1 MGTRSAIGIKHG
13 DVVKAVY
20 CHWDGY
26 LEHNGLILAKY
37 YTDSIKVNKLI
48 SMGDLSSLGAS
59 IGEEQEF
66 NNYRE
71 VDTLDETWCKFY
83 KRDRGEENVDYRTFA
98 NEQDYLDNFN
108 AGVEFHYLFDNG
120 KWYYSDYGNEFTE
133 LEVDVIVSLLKKDE
147 A

>member
-26 LEHNGLILAKY
+26 LEHNGLLLARFY
-37 YTDSIKVNKLI
+37 DNSVKVNKLI

-59 IGEEQEF
+59 IGEQQNF
-66 NNYRE
+66 NDYRE
-71 VDTLDETWCKFY
+71 VDTLEETWCKFY
-83 KRDRGEENVDYRTFA
+83 KRDRGEENVDYKTFA
-98 NEQDYLDNFN
+98 NEQDYLNNFDM
-108 AGVEFHYLFDNG
+108 GVEFHYLFDNG
-120 KWYYSDYGNEFTE
+120 KWYYSDYGSE
-133 LEVDVIVSLLKKDE
+133 LKPLEIDLIMNLLSKDE

>member
-26 LEHNGLILAKY
+26 LEHNGLLLARFY
-37 YTDSIKVNKLI
+37 DNSVKVNKLI

-59 IGEEQEF
+59 IGEQQNF
-66 NNYRE
+66 NDYRE
-71 VDTLDETWCKFY
+71 VDTLEETWCKFY
-83 KRDRGEENVDYRTFA
+83 KRDRGEENVDFRTFKD
-98 NEQDYLDNFN
+98 EQDFLENFN
-108 AGVEFHYLFDNG
+108 GGEEFHYLFKDG
-120 KWYYSDYGNEFTE
+120 KWYYSDSGSEFKP
-133 LEVDVIVSLLKKDE
+133 LEIDLIMNLLSKDE

>member
-48 SMGDLSSLGAS
+48 SMGDLSSLGAE
-59 IGEEQEF
+59 IGEKHNFDQP
-66 NNYRE
+66 N
-71 VDTLDETWCKFY
+71 LAETIEETVCKFY
-83 KRDRGEENVDYRTFA
+83 KRDRGEENVDYRTFKDA
-98 NEQDYLDNFN
+98 QDFLENFN
-108 AGVEFHYLFDNG
+108 GGEEYHYLFDNG
-120 KWYYSDYGNEFTE
+120 KWYYSAYGEEFKP
-133 LEVDVIVSLLKKDE
+133 LEVDLIMAMLAKDNG
-147 A
+147 